1 MSLKGNFNQPSHT
14 SIDKPS
20 TAKEKHPL
28 ALLAGLTMLIVSSFI
43 GIVGVFGLLFID
55 SPDPEVIFKLFSASI
70 ILLLIAFVAA
80 VIAVL
85 LLKRNT
91 FLRNKPL
98 SRDPKKKQQYKGLA
112 ILVTSGLVAILSFFQ
127 LNIPGANEAI
137 WQTIIILSIPSG
149 LLGIM
154 IATSKQG

>member
-1 MSLKGNFNQPSHT
+1 MSLKGNYNQPSHT

-20 TAKEKHPL
+20 PAKEKHPL
-28 ALLAGLTMLIVSSFI
+28 AQLAGVTLLVASCFI
-43 GIVGVFGLLFID
+43 GVFGVFGLLFLD
-55 SPDPEVIFKLFSASI
+55 SPDPEVKFKQFSIAI

-98 SRDPKKKQQYKGLA
+98 SRDPKKQQYKGLA

-137 WQTIIILSIPSG
+137 WQIIIILSIPSG
-149 LLGIM
+149 LFGIM
-154 IATSKQG
+154 IATSKQS